1 MSFVRLHVHSNFSL
15 LAGTRPVGDLVR
27 AAAGAGMPALALTDT
42 NGLYAVVPFRRACI
56 EHGVRPIYGVEL
68 TGPWC
73 GRVPEEPGDANLRGM
88 GVRRAPATPGA
99 HGGCDGDA
107 PPARAVL
114 LARNIVG
121 YREISRLVTAR
132 HLDDDFSL
140 REALDAISDNVYV
153 LADDERVLRRLRAKE
168 NIRAALPVAPGGEWD
183 RARWRLRSL
192 AARLGVRTAA
202 AGAVYFIERREH
214 FIHRVLTAIRTR
226 TTVGTLP
233 PGEAA
238 PADAWF
244 HHPESVGRVFRDD
257 PASLA
262 AVREIADDCRVEL
275 DLDSNKLPAFS
286 LPPGEDAVSF
296 LRRTAMRGLRER
308 LGGGEGGAGEAV
320 DGCELE
326 AAGADGSGVKAAV
339 RPPRGNAPDE
349 WRRAGSPAGA
359 HAMDGQMDNWSRAG
373 SPAGAHAMNGQ
384 TDEWRRAL
392 ETLEYELSVVARRG
406 LAGYF
411 LICWDIVR
419 FARSRGMRSLGR
431 GSAGN
436 SLLSFALG
444 ITHVNPL
451 RHNLFFERF
460 LNPEREQ
467 PPDFDIDFGTDDREE
482 VLRYIF
488 RRYGRARVAMIGT
501 YCTMRARAALRET
514 AKALGIPEGEIAPFV
529 RRIPFYASI
538 DHLAEVCA
546 VSPAASDIPLDR
558 EPLRTLLPLAVKIG
572 GFPRHMGTHP
582 CGLVISPGPITD
594 LVPLQRGDKGYEI
607 MQWSMHEV
615 EEAGLV
621 KIDIIGQKGLAVI
634 EEAAAMAAE
643 NEGRPLHPERI
654 DYLGDS
660 ETKRALREGKTEGCF
675 YIESP
680 VMVQLIRQAQC
691 DDFEVLTA
699 LSSIIRPG
707 VSSYGGKRQYLHRH
721 LGLEPVEAIHPAVR
735 DVLRDTYGCLIYQE
749 QVIRIAVAVA
759 GMSYAEAD
767 GLRRCMSFKEKG
779 DETMNGYRESFMR
792 GARGRG
798 IPDDTA
804 DEIFRQIS
812 SFAGYAFCKA
822 HSASFALES
831 FESVYWKTHYPAE
844 FMAAVLSNG
853 GGYYSQEEYLEEAR
867 RMGLVIL
874 PPCVNRSRIRHHGR
888 GRELRVGLM
897 QVKGLTVETAERIV
911 AERPFASLGEFLAK
925 VPAARDEVENLIRC
939 GAMASFG
946 RSRPELLWEIR
957 CLRAGDRGWAV
968 GGREKATCRN
978 GAGRRASAA
987 VATDAG
993 VTSVAGEPP
1002 APTAVDRTALL
1013 GGIPEIPD
1021 YPLPRSIALEREILG
1036 LAVSAHPL
1044 EMFPRDPAQRAPRRP
1059 FVRSVELPRCVGR
1072 DVRVVGWKVTAKAT
1086 RTADSGEQM
1095 IFVTFSDQWGRFEA
1109 ILFPEVYRRA
1119 ARELVRGAGPF
1130 VIQGRVES
1138 ELGVESLIV
1147 RDLKY
1152 EG

>member
-1 MSFVRLHVHSNFSL
+1 MSFIHLRIHSNFSL
-15 LAGTRPVGDLVR
+15 LAGTRPVEDLVR
-27 AAAGAGMPALALTDT
+27 AAAEAGMPALALTDT
-42 NGLYAVVPFRRACI
+42 NGLYAVVPFRRACA
-56 EHGVRPIYGVEL
+56 EYGVRPIYGTEL
-68 TGPWC
+68 VGPWEGAGGD
-73 GRVPEEPGDANLRGM
+73 GRARSARGGGGEGPDVPLTRREGGRDDHPG
-88 GVRRAPATPGA
+88 T
-99 HGGCDGDA
+99 
-107 PPARAVL
+107 PARAVL
-114 LARNIVG
+114 LARSIAG

-132 HLDDDFSL
+132 HLDADFSL
-140 REALDAISDNVYV
+140 RAALDAISENVYV
-153 LADDERVLRRLRAKE
+153 LTDDERVLRRLRGRRYL
-168 NIRAALPVAPGGEWD
+168 RAALPVAQGRECD
-183 RARWRLRSL
+183 RTRWRLHSL

-202 AGAVYFIERREH
+202 AGAVFFLDAREH

-233 PGEAA
+233 TGEAA
-238 PADAWF
+238 PPEAWF
-244 HHPESVGRVFRDD
+244 YSPGVVERVFRDD

-275 DLDSNKLPAFS
+275 DLDSNKLPVFP
-286 LPPGEDAVSF
+286 LPPGESAVSF
-296 LRRTAMRGLRER
+296 LRRIAMKGLRER
-308 LGGGEGGAGEAV
+308 LGGADAALEGRERACGRPHEVSGHADGAASGGPES
-320 DGCELE
+320 
-326 AAGADGSGVKAAV
+326 AASRTRTPAPCSGADM
-339 RPPRGNAPDE
+339 DE
-349 WRRAGSPAGA
+349 Y
-359 HAMDGQMDNWSRAG
+359 
-373 SPAGAHAMNGQ
+373 
-384 TDEWRRAL
+384 RRAL
-392 ETLEYELSVVARRG
+392 ETLEYELSVVERRG

-436 SLLSFALG
+436 SILSFALG

-482 VLRYIF
+482 VLQYIF
-488 RRYGRARVAMIGT
+488 RRYGRAHVAMIGT

-514 AKALGIPEGEIAPFV
+514 AKAIGIPEGEIAPFV

-546 VSPAASDIPLDR
+546 VSPAASDIPLGR

-582 CGLVISPGPITD
+582 CGLVISPDPITD

-607 MQWSMHEV
+607 TQWSMHEV

-621 KIDIIGQKGLAVI
+621 KIDVIGQKGLAVI
-634 EEAAAMAAE
+634 GEAAAMAAE

-654 DYLGDS
+654 GYLNDP

-680 VMVQLIRQAQC
+680 VMVQLIRQAKC

-721 LGLEPVEAIHPAVR
+721 LGLEPVAAIHPAVR

-792 GARGRG
+792 GARERG

-874 PPCVNRSRIRHHGR
+874 PPCVNRSRVRHYGR
-888 GRELRVGLM
+888 GRRLRIGLM
-897 QVKGLTVETAERIV
+897 QVKNLTVETAECIV
-911 AERPFASLGEFLAK
+911 SERPFGSLGEFLAR

-946 RSRPELLWEIR
+946 RSRPELLWELR
-957 CLRAGDRGWAV
+957 CLRADERGEA
-968 GGREKATCRN
+968 GRA
-978 GAGRRASAA
+978 GAGETAA
-987 VATDAG
+987 
-993 VTSVAGEPP
+993 PP
-1002 APTAVDRTALL
+1002 ALDPAAFL
-1013 GGIPEIPD
+1013 GRIPEISD

-1036 LAVSAHPL
+1036 LTVSAHPL
-1044 EMFPRDPAQRAPRRP
+1044 AMFQRDPAPRARRS

-1072 DVRVVGWKVTAKAT
+1072 DVKVVGWKVTAKAT
-1086 RTADSGEQM
+1086 RTADGGEQM

-1109 ILFPEVYRRA
+1109 VLFPEVYRRT
-1119 ARELVRGAGPF
+1119 ARELVRGPGPF
-1130 VIQGRVES
+1130 VIRGRVES

-1147 RDLKY
+1147 RDLRY